1 MKWAYKASLFL
12 LLLSQSVFFLLAI
25 YHTDANFYYPE
36 GDLEADP
43 TIGYSWIWYHQEQW
57 MICVVLNFMAVLM
70 FFYGLL
76 DEKRN
81 WKLSNLIEVKIEEEE
96 EETF

>member
-1 MKWAYKASLFL
+1 
-12 LLLSQSVFFLLAI
+12 
-25 YHTDANFYYPE
+25 
-36 GDLEADP
+36 
-43 TIGYSWIWYHQEQW
+43 
-57 MICVVLNFMAVLM
+57 MICVVLNFIAVLM